1 MNLCVKVA
9 VGALRR
15 SVEFVRRHCRCCVN
29 GPGSFLSL
37 ECGWVGVCVCACF
50 EIRIWC
56 LRLVC
61 ARVCV
66 CVGECGVS
74 LFFVNTV
81 MDGVSGMQL
90 QQHSA

>member
-1 MNLCVKVA
+1 MGGC
-9 VGALRR
+9 
-15 SVEFVRRHCRCCVN
+15 
-29 GPGSFLSL
+29 
-37 ECGWVGVCVCACF
+37 VCVCACF

>member
-1 MNLCVKVA
+1 MC
-9 VGALRR
+9 
-15 SVEFVRRHCRCCVN
+15 
-29 GPGSFLSL
+29 
-37 ECGWVGVCVCACF
+37 VCVRVLKLEFGVFA
-50 EIRIWC
+50 WC
-56 LRLVC
+56 V
-61 ARVCV
+61 RVCV